1 MGSPDE
7 LLIIIS
13 IVHLILYIYVIH
25 IIAFVYTLVKGFL
38 KKIAFLPNILY
49 LCKDYGTKTYP

>member
-13 IVHLILYIYVIH
+13 LVHLIMYIYVIH
-25 IIAFVYTLVKGFL
+25 IITFVYTLVKWFL
-38 KKIAFLPNILY
+38 KKFAFLVIS
-49 LCKDYGTKTYP
+49 D

>member
-13 IVHLILYIYVIH
+13 IVHLIMYIYVIY
-25 IIAFVYTLVKGFL
+25 IIAFIYTLVKTLSEKNCGANF
-38 KKIAFLPNILY
+38 FS
-49 LCKDYGTKTYP
+49 

>member
-38 KKIAFLPNILY
+38 KKIAFLVIS
-49 LCKDYGTKTYP
+49 D